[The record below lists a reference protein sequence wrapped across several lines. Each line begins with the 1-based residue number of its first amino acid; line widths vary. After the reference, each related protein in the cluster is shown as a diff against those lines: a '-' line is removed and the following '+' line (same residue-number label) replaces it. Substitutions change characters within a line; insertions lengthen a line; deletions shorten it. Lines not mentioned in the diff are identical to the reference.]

1 MLVDHVPSPVQGNK
15 HSVEQNY
22 TGDLM
27 GEIGLGDHSLFF
39 FLREILDCLVIDH
52 FRLNFRAHL

>member
-22 TGDLM
+22 TDDLM
-27 GEIGLGDHSLFF
+27 GEISLGDHSFF
-39 FLREILDCLVIDH
+39 FLREIFDCLVIDH
-52 FRLNFRAHL
+52 FRMNFRAHL